1 MNWFSPMLLEIARTA
16 KGSSVDLHMSIF
28 VTCLCNPEAVP
39 NIPNC
44 DVTIERPAVHRLLHD
59 FVSSAGAPEFGGSE
73 KGKSK
78 APSIGSGGDLAVCA
92 AGPEA
97 MTREA
102 KNAIARLTMSQRM
115 QLGKVACH
123 TELYSL

>member
-1 MNWFSPMLLEIARTA
+1 MLLEIARTA
-16 KGSSVDLHMSIF
+16 KGSSIDLHMSIF

-44 DVTIERPAVHRLLHD
+44 DVTIERPTVHRLLHD

-115 QLGKVACH
+115 QLGKVSCH